1 MACSTTLNGLTLDCR
16 DSVGGIEALYMLP
29 ANSGISFSASSGAVA
44 LTGISVDGSALT
56 ALTDLEEYELARE
69 TANIA
74 EAGTYSNE
82 NGTVFYTQTLNA
94 IFNKLAGAKL
104 DELYQVA
111 KNVKLCV
118 IALDNNGKYWLI
130 GNDQGAF
137 ASGHDA
143 QSGTAFGD
151 RNGVTLTITGIT
163 KEPMVEVTVA

>member
-29 ANSGISFSASSGAVA
+29 ANSGISFSATSGAVA
-44 LTGISVDGSALT
+44 LTGISVDGTALT
-56 ALTDLEEYELARE
+56 ALTDLSEYEMARE
-69 TANIA
+69 TGSVA

-82 NGTVFYTQTLNA
+82 NGTVFYTQTLTA
-94 IFNKLAGAKL
+94 IFNKLSGAKL
-104 DELYQVA
+104 DELQQVA

-118 IALDNNGKYWLI
+118 IALDNNGKYWI
-130 GNDQGAF
+130 MGNTQGAF
-137 ASGHDA
+137 ASGYDA

-151 RNGVTLTITGIT
+151 RNGVTLTITGIS